1 MVQRVKQYIT
11 DLVERTSK
19 QRQPHGVVVMDKVH
33 KTGQAAACFAAAG
46 QTRNIGDAEYI

>member
-1 MVQRVKQYIT
+1 M
-11 DLVERTSK
+11 DDMEHTS
-19 QRQPHGVVVMDKVH
+19 RLMHCNGVDVMDKVH